1 MFLFSVEGI
10 NFIIY
15 KTGRSEGERSE
26 VGISTADSCARVLT
40 HSFLF
45 FLLFFFLFYAIT
57 VGVQQQFIFL
67 CENTK

>member
-26 VGISTADSCARVLT
+26 VGISTADSYVRVLT
-40 HSFLF
+40 HSSS
-45 FLLFFFLFYAIT
+45 FFFFYAIT
-57 VGVQQQFIFL
+57 VGVQQQFIYL